1 MSGKSCIQKLSE
13 LNQAAITNLI
23 PTLVLIDIPYND
35 QLQDRPF
42 RETREPSPGTQLHVD
57 GVNDD
62 YSKFKEAYGLRLLQ
76 WVTSEIQY
84 HSLSKLVIPVALVT
98 IPEINSETTVRKLSN
113 SLTDGPTA
121 ATLNDKD
128 WAALVTPLDQVRTM
142 SYLDVGA
149 VDVLVSAI
157 FVNY

>member
-42 RETREPSPGTQLHVD
+42 RESREPSPGSKLQVD
-57 GVNDD
+57 GVYDD
-62 YSKFKEAYGLRLLQ
+62 YSKFKEAYGLKLLQ
-76 WVTSEIQY
+76 WVSSEIQY

-98 IPEINSETTVRKLSN
+98 IPETNSDSTARKLSN

-121 ATLNDKD
+121 APLTERD

-142 SYLDVGA
+142 NYLDVGA
-149 VDVLVSAI
+149 VDVLVSTS
-157 FVNY
+157 N